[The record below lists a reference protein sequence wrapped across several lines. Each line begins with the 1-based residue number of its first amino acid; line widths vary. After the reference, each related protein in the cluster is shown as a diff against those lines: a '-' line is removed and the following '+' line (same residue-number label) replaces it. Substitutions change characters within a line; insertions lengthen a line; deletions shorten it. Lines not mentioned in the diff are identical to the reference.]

1 AGSGPGLMAILGFPI
16 VLPLLL
22 AILRASKLALD
33 GVAWSVTGNYL
44 LAILAMDVLAVAL
57 SAILFPYLWRD

>member
-1 AGSGPGLMAILGFPI
+1 MAILGFPI

>member
-1 AGSGPGLMAILGFPI
+1 MKTPGPD
-16 VLPLLL
+16 PLLL